1 MARTPKLNKPISRPI
16 QADPAPDPVRLPD
29 FNLLDEA
36 AKTKLRAEAE
46 EKFKQREIA
55 RAEDAF
61 LKEELERLDREAH
74 PEIVEEKR
82 DIDTGEL
89 AVYADRHMIDG
100 RTFWADHIYKNIP
113 KSLYDVLMEQ
123 QCRTRRH
130 QAEVQSGDN
139 YTTTYSRIR
148 AAMRTQ
154 RIVGRGNAASHQ
166 VF

>member
-36 AKTKLRAEAE
+36 AKTKLRAEAA
-46 EKFKQREIA
+46 EKFRQREIA

-61 LKEELERLDREAH
+61 LKEELERLDRESH
-74 PEIVEEKR
+74 PEIHEEE
-82 DIDTGEL
+82 IEVDTGGL
-89 AVYADRHMIDG
+89 AVYCDRLVIDG
-100 RTFWADHIYKNIP
+100 QTYWADHVYKVK
-113 KSLYDVLMEQ
+113 KSLGDVILDQMS
-123 QCRTRRH
+123 RTRRH

-139 YTTTYSRIR
+139 YTTTYNRIR